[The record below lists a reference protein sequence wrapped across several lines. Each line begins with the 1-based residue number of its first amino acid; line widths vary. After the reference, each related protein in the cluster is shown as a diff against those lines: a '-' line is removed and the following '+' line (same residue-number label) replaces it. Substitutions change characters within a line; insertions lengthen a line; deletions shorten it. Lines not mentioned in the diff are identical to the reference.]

1 MDDLVRQVDYFSTEV
16 PDRPGAAFKIL
27 STFVSAGIR
36 LLACSGTQR
45 GRRAEIDIVP
55 ADSQEF
61 SAVAKKAGIE
71 FEPRKSGFLIQG
83 QGAERQCSLTGH
95 LEKLAVAGI
104 NVSAIDAVTAGEG
117 RFGAILW
124 VAPEDVPK
132 AAIAL
137 GAKIH

>member
-1 MDDLVRQVDYFSTEV
+1 MEDLVRQVEYFSTEV

-45 GRRAEIDIVP
+45 GGRAEIDVVP

-61 SAVAKKAGIE
+61 STVAKKAGIE
-71 FEPRKSGFLIQG
+71 FEAKKSGFLIQG
-83 QGAERQCSLTGH
+83 QGDERQCSLTGH

-104 NVSAIDAVTAGEG
+104 NVSAIDAVTAGAG

-124 VAPEDVPK
+124 VPPEDVAK
-132 AAIAL
+132 AANAL
-137 GAKIH
+137 GVRTR